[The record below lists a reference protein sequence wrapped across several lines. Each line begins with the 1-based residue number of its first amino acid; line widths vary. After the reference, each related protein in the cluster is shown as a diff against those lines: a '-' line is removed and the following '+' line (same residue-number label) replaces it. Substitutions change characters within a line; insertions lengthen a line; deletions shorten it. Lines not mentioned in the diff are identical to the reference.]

1 MLITDTPTLE
11 SFCRDLEN
19 APYIAVDTEFM
30 RVKTYRPKLCLVQV
44 AFGDVFA
51 AIDPLAKDIS
61 LEPLFALLHSE
72 VLKVFHAA
80 SQDLEVFLQVSGS
93 VPTPIYDTQ
102 IASMVAGFGE
112 QVGYAALASK
122 IAKVT
127 LDKASQRTDWSLRP
141 LTERQIAYAISDVT
155 HLCTI
160 YETLK
165 SRLDE
170 TGRSAWVAEEM
181 TALADPEQY
190 RVHPEDAYRRI
201 KLRSPSRRT
210 LVILRE
216 LAAWRERAADHRN
229 LPRNWVVRDEALI
242 EIASHAISTTKALER
257 VRGMN
262 NGKNFRDG
270 DKLLGC
276 VETALAIPESEWPEL
291 PPRRGPARGNDSLIA
306 LLQALLRDRSVE
318 HGVAQQLIAKRE
330 DLDRLAVDDEADI
343 ATLRGW
349 RRTIFG
355 EDALALKHGRL
366 ALTGSAGTVKAV
378 AIETDDAKT
387 KEPAD

>member
-1 MLITDTPTLE
+1 MLITDTPSLE
-11 SFCRDLEN
+11 AFCRDLEG
-19 APYIAVDTEFM
+19 APYIAVDTEFL

-44 AFGDVFA
+44 AYGDAFA

-61 LEPLFALLHSE
+61 LEPLFALLHSDM
-72 VLKVFHAA
+72 VKVFHAA

-102 IASMVAGFGE
+102 IAAMVAGFGE

-160 YETLK
+160 YESLK
-165 SRLDE
+165 TRLDE

-181 TALADPEQY
+181 TALTEPGQY
-190 RVHPEDAYRRI
+190 EVNPEDAYRRI

-216 LAAWRERAADHRN
+216 LAAWRESAADHRN

-242 EIASHAISTTKALER
+242 EIASHAITTAKALDR

-262 NGKNFRDG
+262 NGKNFRDAE
-270 DKLLGC
+270 KLFGC
-276 VETALAIPESEWPEL
+276 VETALNIPENKWPEL
-291 PPRRGPARGNDSLIA
+291 PERRGPGRGNESLIA

-330 DLDRLAVDDEADI
+330 DLDRLAMDDEADI

-366 ALTGSAGTVKAV
+366 ALTGNGGSVKAV
-378 AIETDDAKT
+378 PIDK
-387 KEPAD
+387 PAD